1 MKKDQKNQNQA
12 LEDSNLANVS
22 GGLSQ
27 DDIKMLYG
35 AGFKLQVSQS
45 HYPEVKAGN
54 KVIPGTG
61 YVDWSGWA
69 ARNGTSYSWTN
80 GKTTF
85 SNAEI
90 GQVLDIMK
98 QNP

>member
-1 MKKDQKNQNQA
+1 MKKDQKN
-12 LEDSNLANVS
+12 LEHELNDSNLANVS

-35 AGFKLQVSQS
+35 AGFKLQVTQD
-45 HYPEVKAGN
+45 HYPKAN
-54 KVIPGTG
+54 PKHSDFYP
-61 YVDWSGWA
+61 
-69 ARNGTSYSWTN
+69 ARYGTSYSWTN

>member
-1 MKKDQKNQNQA
+1 MKKDQKNLDQELN
-12 LEDSNLANVS
+12 DNNLANVS

-35 AGFKLQVSQS
+35 AGFKLQVTQY
-45 HYPEVKAGN
+45 HYPERKAGHYGDS
-54 KVIPGTG
+54 I
-61 YVDWSGWA
+61 YSGSPA
-69 ARNGTSYSWTN
+69 NYDTSYSWTN
-80 GKTTF
+80 GKTQF
-85 SNAEI
+85 RQDQI